1 MKIWKGYKLIKYV
14 SQLALK
20 NMFVSLGFIT
30 LIPDLQKLKVFNQQQ
45 ANNFITY
52 ILQNDI
58 LEVFVF
64 NCPVLSFIS
73 LEEFCMVPSQFA

>member
-1 MKIWKGYKLIKYV
+1 
-14 SQLALK
+14 
-20 NMFVSLGFIT
+20 MFVNLGFIT
-30 LIPDLQKLKVFNQQQ
+30 LTHDLQKVKVFSQQQ

-58 LEVFVF
+58 LEGFVS